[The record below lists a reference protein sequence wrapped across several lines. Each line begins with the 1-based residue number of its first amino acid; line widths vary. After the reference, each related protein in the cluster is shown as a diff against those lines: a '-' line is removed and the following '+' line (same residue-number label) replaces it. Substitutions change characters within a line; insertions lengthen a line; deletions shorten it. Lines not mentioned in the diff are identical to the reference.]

1 MVLPHA
7 DPKLLE
13 HDHGPPPGA
22 AAVVV
27 QDAAHGRLLAV
38 GHVVAELGHPAQRL
52 DRVPVPQDTK
62 MHF

>member
-1 MVLPHA
+1 MVLPHS

-13 HDHGPPPGA
+13 HDDSLPPGA

-52 DRVPVPQDTK
+52 DRVMVVQDSE
-62 MHF
+62 MH